1 MKRTIFLSVI
11 ILLFFTGCGNGD
23 NADIQTGVPKDEYN
37 GVSTEVYSE
46 VYNSEIEHE
55 GIKIPDTSKVD
66 EPLNSGEEI
75 ETNINGEQLLKD
87 KQLTEDAENNQV
99 KGSDIVD
106 PKEIE
111 SVKDSPDYNEV
122 LLKAF
127 ESKVPEEIVLNIK
140 YDKYQVSTDYLL
152 IMSEG
157 ANIREKPSI
166 SAKVI
171 RTVRYYEKVNLISE
185 VQGEFLDKYGTDKWY
200 KVAFK
205 VEDKVQEGYIL
216 SKLAQP
222 RVFQFDKMVESVK
235 KAKSEIDA
243 NTSAYITNYKNRV
256 GTAPLYKGST
266 KDKFGIQRHQSAP
279 AYYEPNLSSEFR
291 YFSDGTIV
299 SVLAETESF
308 YKVRAMS
315 FEGEYYVPKKYV
327 SFRETIE
334 TLTKVIVV
342 DRKNQNEGVFEL
354 IEGKWNLISYT
365 YATTGENARH
375 KLPTDLGYFMAI
387 EKVSRFLYLS
397 DTTKQIAGYAP
408 YGIRFNGGAY
418 IHGVPVD
425 YVNKNGKRIDPGMQ
439 EYLYTIGTVPK
450 SHKCVRNYTS
460 HAKFLYDW
468 IEIGKSIV
476 IVIE

>member
-23 NADIQTGVPKDEYN
+23 DIQTGVPKEEYN
-37 GVSTEVYSE
+37 DVSTEVYSE

-55 GIKIPDTSKVD
+55 GIKIPDTSKID
-66 EPLNSGEEI
+66 EPLNSGEEV
-75 ETNINGEQLLKD
+75 ETNINGEELSKD
-87 KQLTEDAENNQV
+87 KQLAEDAENTEV

-122 LLKAF
+122 LLKVF
-127 ESKVPEEIVLNIK
+127 ESKVPEEIALNIM
-140 YDKYQVSTDYLL
+140 YDKYQVPKDYLL

-171 RTVRYYEKVNLISE
+171 GTAHYFDKINLISE

-205 VEDKVQEGYIL
+205 AEDKVQEGYIL

-222 RVFQFDKMVESVK
+222 RAFQFDKMVESVK

-243 NTSAYITNYKNRV
+243 NTSAYITNYKNRL

-279 AYYEPNLSSEFR
+279 AYYEPNLGSEFR

-327 SFRETIE
+327 SFRESIE

-365 YATTGENARH
+365 YATTGENARY
-375 KLPTDLGYFMAI
+375 KLPTDLGYFMVI

-397 DTTKQIAGYAP
+397 DTTKQVAGYAP

-425 YVNKNGKRIDPGMQ
+425 YINKNGKRIDPGMQ